1 MIWVNELEIKFIH
14 NALKTIKTREMK
26 LKERG
31 NEKGRE
37 KKTNNVEKE

>member
-1 MIWVNELEIKFIH
+1 MQ

-26 LKERG
+26 LKERE

-37 KKTNNVEKE
+37 KTNNVEKE